1 MKRNIV
7 VIWSTCSII
16 ILVLG
21 ATWVWIS
28 AASPGSTSHGN
39 LPAPR
44 VGFLAP
50 DFRLTTSSGDE
61 YTLSELRGQPVII
74 NFWASWCPPCRSEM
88 PAIQRVY
95 DQYQNRG
102 FTVLAVNATHQDN
115 LDDAIT
121 FSQSL
126 RLTIPILLDRDGAV
140 SNLYEVRS
148 LPTTFFVD
156 AQGTIQERVIGGPM
170 ADSLLQIRAQRLLK
184 DQP

>member
-1 MKRNIV
+1 
-7 VIWSTCSII
+7 
-16 ILVLG
+16 
-21 ATWVWIS
+21 
-28 AASPGSTSHGN
+28 
-39 LPAPR
+39 
-44 VGFLAP
+44 
-50 DFRLTTSSGDE
+50 
-61 YTLSELRGQPVII
+61 
-74 NFWASWCPPCRSEM
+74 M